1 MKMNLQ
7 ESSHYYDSEKYYNQS
22 PGIAAGSPDL
32 GGWEPGMGDDSLHSI
47 PVRMKSL
54 DHNDYDGE
62 YDEKNLAWRDD
73 NKDRTLCRRNRLA
86 LELTWFFYLYD
97 WPQWHDFRIFCFII
111 ALDRGH

>member
-47 PVRMKSL
+47 PVRITSL
-54 DHNDYDGE
+54 GQNNYDDIKHE
-62 YDEKNLAWRDD
+62 RKNLNVEWAMKAF
-73 NKDRTLCRRNRLA
+73 NLHSLVKMKMICQRRRLREA
-86 LELTWFFYLYD
+86 MVT
-97 WPQWHDFRIFCFII
+97 R
-111 ALDRGH
+111 AGH